1 MPEEINRIL
10 VDHCSNLLFAPT
22 KLAAQNLRNEGIP
35 SRSIYR
41 PGDTMMDAFVHWKK
55 SIDSSRILDQL
66 GLEDESY
73 VVLTTHRVENV
84 DDPQRLNQILSAATR
99 IGTLTVFP
107 VHPRTKRNLGRFGF
121 WSKISRFVNIRPI
134 TPLDYIDM
142 LRLVKSS
149 RLLLTDSG
157 GMQKEAFML
166 RVPCLT
172 LRDRTEWV
180 ETVTLGANKLVG
192 ACKPK
197 ILREAKRI
205 LASKNEKRRLA
216 KLKNPYGDGRAAERM
231 VSTLL
236 RVLK

>member
-1 MPEEINRIL
+1 M
-10 VDHCSNLLFAPT
+10 
-22 KLAAQNLRNEGIP
+22 
-35 SRSIYR
+35 
-41 PGDTMMDAFVHWKK
+41 
-55 SIDSSRILDQL
+55 
-66 GLEDESY
+66 
-73 VVLTTHRVENV
+73 
-84 DDPQRLNQILSAATR
+84 
-99 IGTLTVFP
+99 
-107 VHPRTKRNLGRFGF
+107 
-121 WSKISRFVNIRPI
+121 SRFASIRPVA
-134 TPLDYIDM
+134 PLDYIDM
-142 LRLVKSS
+142 LRLVKGS

-157 GMQKEAFML
+157 GMQKEAFIL

-197 ILREAKRI
+197 ILKEAKRI

-231 VSTLL
+231 VSTLI